1 MGQRQRSTIRIAGLV
16 RSTEAPPRASR
27 ATLRLWD
34 GDGHLRFE
42 VIDDGVG
49 FDTDETSY
57 GTGLQGMIDRL
68 AAVGGE
74 PPCPIGAG
82 DRHDGDRWY
91 SARAGRLTP
100 GCARHELARVAT
112 ERAERLRLVFAQ
124 SPRPAAKGLP
134 DRLIFP
140 HEPCEVPKAVL
151 HDLG

>member
-1 MGQRQRSTIRIAGLV
+1 MGQRQRSTVRIAGLV

-74 PPCPIGAG
+74 LHVRSVPGTGTTVTGGIPLVLAG
-82 DRHDGDRWY
+82 
-91 SARAGRLTP
+91 
-100 GCARHELARVAT
+100 
-112 ERAERLRLVFAQ
+112 
-124 SPRPAAKGLP
+124 
-134 DRLIFP
+134 
-140 HEPCEVPKAVL
+140 
-151 HDLG
+151 